1 MKDCQL
7 AIIALVAAHPRKPL
21 KFYQGLSGCSRG
33 SFFKA
38 KKNLE
43 QLGMLRVTDRKL
55 YELDMSSA
63 RTLIEAEYPGT
74 AALFT
79 KSEPA
84 ELAAEQS
91 VPIAQTT

>member
-7 AIIALVAAHPRKPL
+7 AIIALVAAHPGKPL

-38 KKNLE
+38 KKHLE

-55 YELDMSSA
+55 YELDMNSA
-63 RTLIEAEYPGT
+63 RSLIEAEYPGA
-74 AALFT
+74 AALFAQ
-79 KSEPA
+79 SESVK
-84 ELAAEQS
+84 LAAE
-91 VPIAQTT
+91 